1 MKNLFLIRHAHAE
14 KFSESNRDIDRKL
27 TSEGMKVA
35 SLLGKYL
42 SDEGVV
48 PDVVI
53 CSPAERAQM
62 TAELVATQLGHSMN
76 DIQVVDGLYAASV
89 REFVEYLTSLSQK
102 YQTVLV
108 IGHNPAITY
117 TADYLCETEING
129 MIPGSVVHISFAKK
143 SWNELSSKASG
154 EFVNYYD
161 VLTDH

>member
-14 KFSESNRDIDRKL
+14 KFSESSRDIDRKL

-35 SLLGKYL
+35 SLVGKYL

-62 TAELVATQLGHSMN
+62 TAELVATQLGHSLN
-76 DIQVVDGLYAASV
+76 DIQVVDGLYEASV
-89 REFVEYLTSLSQK
+89 REFVEYLSSLSQK
-102 YQTVLV
+102 YQTVLI

-129 MIPGSVVHISFAKK
+129 MIPGSVVHINFPEN
-143 SWNELSSKASG
+143 SWAELSNKASG
-154 EFVNYYD
+154 EFINYYD